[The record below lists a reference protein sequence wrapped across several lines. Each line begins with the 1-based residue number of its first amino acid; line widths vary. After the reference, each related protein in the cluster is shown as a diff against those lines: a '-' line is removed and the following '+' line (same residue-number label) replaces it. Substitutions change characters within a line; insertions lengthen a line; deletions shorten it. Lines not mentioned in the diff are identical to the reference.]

1 MFYSH
6 IARIPSASKIIRD
19 GGMDKFFDWLLE
31 TIEVQGV
38 VGVPILLVL
47 VVKNLEYSD
56 FNIMFVFIRNKVRFI
71 IGAINI
77 NNYS

>member
-1 MFYSH
+1 
-6 IARIPSASKIIRD
+6 
-19 GGMDKFFDWLLE
+19 MDKFFDWLLE

-47 VVKNLEYSD
+47 VFKNLKYSD
-56 FNIMFVFIRNKVRFI
+56 FNIMLVLIQNKVRFI
-71 IGAINI
+71 IGVINI

>member
-1 MFYSH
+1 
-6 IARIPSASKIIRD
+6 
-19 GGMDKFFDWLLE
+19 MDKFFDWLLE

-47 VVKNLEYSD
+47 VFKNLEYSD
-56 FNIMFVFIRNKVRFI
+56 FNIMLVLIQNKVRFI
-71 IGAINI
+71 IGVINI